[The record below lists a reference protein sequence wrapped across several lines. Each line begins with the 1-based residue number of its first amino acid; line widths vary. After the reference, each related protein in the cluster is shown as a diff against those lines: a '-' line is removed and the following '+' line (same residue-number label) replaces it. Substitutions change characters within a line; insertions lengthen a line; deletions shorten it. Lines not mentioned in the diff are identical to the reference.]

1 MVHLRLNEKETNPN
15 PFINF
20 ITALRSS
27 ADDEENA
34 RKLLRA
40 LAAQVK
46 PVMKAHGFTVNSFE
60 EYEFNRVFA
69 GRNWNNGE
77 TVELVLRRADGSF
90 YPNYW
95 LMSTLCHELAHIK
108 HMNHGPEFQ
117 ALWSRLRAE
126 VRQLQDRGYYGD
138 GYWSSG
144 QRLRDSARIAD
155 DVLGEGDL
163 PEYICGGAQSRSR
176 PSARR
181 RQYMPRGRRREVVPS
196 LHTGAQTAK
205 KRKAGARVTSKY
217 AFAGEGATLAA
228 DSDKGTGFGK
238 QASSKRAREERA
250 KAIEQRLAALK
261 GGPTE
266 PTEAKEEE
274 DEDDVEFIPETDEDR
289 RQALLGAAQSNDAPQ
304 ERGRVGFSWK
314 QFKDDFKFP
323 EEASPESSTSGESA
337 DTITHISG
345 EGDSPSCDIPVAS
358 GSTSTMGTLRA
369 GDKGK
374 RQASPP
380 VVDGRPTKRL
390 GLDNMVQSE
399 ITLRKKEALGMTP
412 IKGGGRTLGSM
423 PADIAPK
430 ANLGVYHSLP
440 ALEENVPSVWSCLV
454 CTLLNEPDHLS
465 CAACGTPR
473 NEVKWKQ
480 TT

>member
-20 ITALRSS
+20 ITAIRSS
-27 ADDEENA
+27 AEDEENA

-60 EYEFNRVFA
+60 EGLCGKELEQRRDCGYEAAIAVTTA
-69 GRNWNNGE
+69 YGANGL
-77 TVELVLRRADGSF
+77 TLRLDLSTELVLRRADGSF

-345 EGDSPSCDIPVAS
+345 EGNSPSCDIPVAS
-358 GSTSTMGTLRA
+358 GSTSAMGTLQA

-374 RQASPP
+374 RKASLP
-380 VVDGRPTKRL
+380 VVDGRPAKRL

-399 ITLRKKEALGMTP
+399 ITLRKKEALGMAP

-430 ANLGVYHSLP
+430 ANLGMYHSP
-440 ALEENVPSVWSCLV
+440 SALEENVPSVWSCLV
-454 CTLLNEPDHLS
+454 CTL
-465 CAACGTPR
+465 
-473 NEVKWKQ
+473 
-480 TT
+480 